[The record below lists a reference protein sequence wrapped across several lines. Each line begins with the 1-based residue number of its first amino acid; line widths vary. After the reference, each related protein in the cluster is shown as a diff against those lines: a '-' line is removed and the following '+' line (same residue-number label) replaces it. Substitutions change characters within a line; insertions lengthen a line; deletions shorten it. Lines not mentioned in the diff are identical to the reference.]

1 MTQWLEYFTEGVGV
15 SILRVKKRFY
25 NSPLK
30 GKNRERGQIALT
42 ERQMKIVEF
51 IQRNGQISSGDIQ
64 KTFKISRQAAYKEI
78 KKLIELDIIERR
90 GSGKAIYYV
99 PK

>member
-1 MTQWLEYFTEGVGV
+1 M
-15 SILRVKKRFY
+15 R
-25 NSPLK
+25 
-30 GKNRERGQIALT
+30 
-42 ERQMKIVEF
+42 IVEF

-78 KKLIELDIIERR
+78 KKLIELDIIERK

-99 PK
+99 LK